1 MPAAGGEP
9 KRLTW
14 HPGADVVQGF
24 TVDGS
29 AVLFASQRSMF
40 TNRHFQLFTVPL
52 GGGLPAKLP
61 IPHGLRA
68 SYSPDGRRIAY
79 IPTSERFQQWKNYR
93 GGTTSRIWIYDTAD
107 HSVQTIP
114 QPEGRS
120 NDTNPTWIG
129 NRVFFRSDRDGEF
142 NLYSFDTGSGEIV
155 RHSEFEDFHVEDL
168 SGSADAIVYEQAGYL
183 HLYDPASDRH
193 ERLRIGIA
201 ADLTET
207 RPRWIEGPEYIRSAS
222 ISPSGARAVFGY
234 RGEVLTL
241 PAKKGD
247 ARNLTRTPGVH
258 ERDPVWSP
266 DGGSIAWFS
275 DEGGEYGLH
284 VRDQESGDVRRYE
297 LGGEHGGA
305 GFYHAP
311 EWSPDG
317 SRISYVDNSMTLFV
331 LDLDDGDVAKVA
343 SEHYYGPSF
352 PPRPGH
358 SWAPDSRY
366 VAYTLNTRSYMQ
378 QVFVYDVEARTSHPV
393 TDGLSEVGEP
403 VFDRSGDYLYF
414 RASTDAGPVKHWF
427 AMSNADME
435 LSSAIYVAVLR
446 QDGESPL
453 AAESDEETVA
463 SAGEDED
470 AADGAGGAADGDRNG
485 SEADGGAG
493 DDGDEDGDD
502 GDEDGPSVEIDFEG
516 LNQRILAL
524 PVQAGGYSNLEAGE
538 AGKLYYVRSSP
549 AGRFGGGGGDLVMFD
564 LTEREE
570 TVLLSG
576 VVGFSLSADGR
587 KVLYAGRDDF
597 GIANAGGKIDRG
609 ESAIPTDKLTI
620 RIDPRAEWK
629 QIYDE
634 VWRINRD
641 YFYDPGMHGA
651 DWPAMAEKYS
661 GFLADVATRD
671 DLNRVLR
678 WMCSEIAVGH
688 HRVGGGDRRAD
699 PERVGGGLLGADFE
713 IADGRYRFAHVL
725 GGLNWNP
732 ELRAPLTEP
741 GVSVTAGEY
750 LLAVDGVDL
759 EASDNVFSRFEN
771 TAGKITD
778 ITVGP
783 NADGSGSR
791 TVSVVPIGNESALR
805 NREWVEGNLA
815 KVDEATGR
823 PGRLRLR
830 AEHDHARPHLLQ
842 ALLLSAGPQAGPDRR
857 RAVQRRRPGR
867 GLLHRPPAAPV
878 HQPLGDPLR
887 RGLPHAERRHPRAEG
902 HDHRRDGR
910 LRRRPAAL
918 DVPQARPGNPGRQAH
933 LGRPRRHARLPGAH
947 GRRLRDRAEPGD
959 LDGGRLRRRERR
971 RAARHRRRA
980 VAGGRHRRPRPAARE
995 GDRDR
1000 ARTTGGE
1007 PARRTGR
1014 SRRSRSGCAA
1024 RPRWLSVRRPSG
1036 RHPGA
1041 KPSYSLQPIE
1051 LLLPSAPTAR
1061 RVAQAHRTRTLRG
1074 RHPPALQGP
1083 RTALPVSA
1091 DDAGDGGGD
1100 LAPVA
1105 PVPPRSRRVLA
1116 VVLGAHPERILL
1128 GRVRRR
1134 RARSSLDGAASQ
1146 GARHRLRPRPLDR
1159 ILPARARLER
1169 HRVPPLRRRRPTDRL
1184 SRAAENAPT
1193 VPSAAT
1199 SERCARCWNTTTSR
1213 TSASSMPTN

>member
-1 MPAAGGEP
+1 MNPTANRLRFPTAVIAAMAAATLATDLHAIDVTDTRLLSQPAVSADHVAFAYAGDLWIAGRDGSGARRLTSHEGTETSPRFSPDGSLVAFSAEYDGNVDVFVMPAAGGEP

-14 HPGADVVQGF
+14 HPGADLVQGF

-61 IPHGLRA
+61 IPHGIRA
-68 SYSPDGRRIAY
+68 SYSPDGGRIAY
-79 IPTSERFQQWKNYR
+79 IPTPERFQQWKNYR
-93 GGTTSRIWIYDTAD
+93 GGTTSRIWIYDTGD

-155 RHSEFEDFHVEDL
+155 RHSDFEDFHVEDL
-168 SGSADAIVYEQAGYL
+168 SGSADAVVYEQAGYL

-193 ERLRIGIA
+193 ERLRIGVA

-207 RPRWIEGPEYIRSAS
+207 RPRWVEGPENIRSAA
-222 ISPSGARAVFGY
+222 ISPTGARAAFGY

-247 ARNLTRTPGVH
+247 PRNLTRTPGVH
-258 ERDPVWSP
+258 ERDPAWSP
-266 DGGSIAWFS
+266 DGGRIAWFS

-297 LGGEHGGA
+297 LGGERGGA

-317 SRISYVDNSMTLFV
+317 ERISYVDNSMSLFV
-331 LDLDDGDVAKVA
+331 IELDGGEVTKVA
-343 SEHYYGPSF
+343 SEHYYGPSL
-352 PPRPGH
+352 PPRPSH
-358 SWAPDSRY
+358 SWSPDSRY

-378 QVFVYDVEARTSHPV
+378 QVFVHDVDAGTSHPV

-403 VFDRSGDYLYF
+403 VFDRSGDHLYF
-414 RASTDAGPVKHWF
+414 LASTDAGPVKHWF

-435 LSSAIYVAVLR
+435 LSSAIYVAVLSR
-446 QDGESPL
+446 DGESPL
-453 AAESDEETVA
+453 APESDEETVA
-463 SAGEDED
+463 PAGEEED
-470 AADGAGGAADGDRNG
+470 GTDGAEGAADDDGDGDG

-493 DDGDEDGDD
+493 DGDD
-502 GDEDGPSVEIDFEG
+502 GDGDGPRVEIDFEG

-524 PVQAGGYSNLEAGE
+524 PVQAGGYGNLEAGA
-538 AGKLYYVRSSP
+538 AGKLYYLRGSP
-549 AGRFGGGGGDLVMFD
+549 AGRFGAGGGDLAMFD
-564 LTEREE
+564 LAEREE

-576 VVGFSLSADGR
+576 VVGFSLSADG
-587 KVLYAGRDDF
+587 KKILYAGRDDF
-597 GIANAGGKIDRG
+597 GIADAGGKIDRAQ
-609 ESAIPTDKLTI
+609 SAMPTDKLTV

-661 GFLADVATRD
+661 GFLADVATRA
-671 DLNRVLR
+671 DLNKVLR

-759 EASDNVFSRFEN
+759 TAADNVFERFEN
-771 TAGKITD
+771 TAGKIVEL
-778 ITVGP
+778 TVGP

-791 TVSVVPIGNESALR
+791 TASVVPVPNESALR
-805 NREWVEGNLA
+805 NREWVERNLA
-815 KVDEATGR
+815 KVDEATG
-823 PGRLRLR
+823 GRVAYVYVPNTTTLGHTYFKRYFFPQV
-830 AEHDHARPHLLQ
+830 HKQ
-842 ALLLSAGPQAGPDRR
+842 ALIVDERFNGGGQVADYYIDHL
-857 RAVQRRRPGR
+857 RRPYISHWATR
-867 GLLHRPPAAPV
+867 Y
-878 HQPLGDPLR
+878 
-887 RGLPHAERRHPRAEG
+887 
-902 HDHRRDGR
+902 
-910 LRRRPAAL
+910 
-918 DVPQARPGNPGRQAH
+918 
-933 LGRPRRHARLPGAH
+933 GA
-947 GRRLRDRAEPGD
+947 DF
-959 LDGGRLRRRERR
+959 
-971 RAARHRRRA
+971 
-980 VAGGRHRRPRPAARE
+980 
-995 GDRDR
+995 
-1000 ARTTGGE
+1000 RT
-1007 PARRTGR
+1007 
-1014 SRRSRSGCAA
+1014 
-1024 RPRWLSVRRPSG
+1024 
-1036 RHPGA
+1036 
-1041 KPSYSLQPIE
+1041 
-1051 LLLPSAPTAR
+1051 PSAAILGPKVMIIDETA
-1061 RVAQAHRTRTLRG
+1061 G
-1074 RHPPALQGP
+1074 
-1083 RTALPVSA
+1083 S
-1091 DDAGDGGGD
+1091 GGD
-1100 LAPVA
+1100 LLPWMFNKLGLGTLVGKRTWGGLVGTLGFPVLMDGGFVTAPNLAIWTEDGFVVENVG
-1105 PVPPRSRRVLA
+1105 VPPDIDVEQWPADVIAGRDPQLEKAIEIVLEQLEA
-1116 VVLGAHPERILL
+1116 NPPAEPVKPPFPV
-1128 GRVRRR
+1128 RVRR
-1134 RARSSLDGAASQ
+1134 
-1146 GARHRLRPRPLDR
+1146 
-1159 ILPARARLER
+1159 
-1169 HRVPPLRRRRPTDRL
+1169 
-1184 SRAAENAPT
+1184 
-1193 VPSAAT
+1193 
-1199 SERCARCWNTTTSR
+1199 
-1213 TSASSMPTN
+1213 

>member
-1 MPAAGGEP
+1 MKPTTNRIRFLTPAIVAMAAAMLATALHAIDVADTRLLSQPAVSADHVAFAYAGDLWIAGRDGSGARRLTSHEGSETSPRFSPDGSLVAFSAEYDGNIDVFVMPAAGGEP

-14 HPGADVVQGF
+14 HPGADLVQGF

-52 GGGLPAKLP
+52 TGGLPAKLP

-68 SYSPDGRRIAY
+68 SYSSDGRRIAY
-79 IPTSERFQQWKNYR
+79 IPTPERFQQWKNYR

-142 NLYSFDTGSGEIV
+142 NLFSFDTGSGEIV

-168 SGSADAIVYEQAGYL
+168 SGSTDTVIYEQGGYL
-183 HLYDPASDRH
+183 HLYEPASDRH
-193 ERLRIGIA
+193 ERLTIGVA

-207 RPRWIEGPEYIRSAS
+207 RPRWVEGPENIRSAS
-222 ISPSGARAVFGY
+222 ISPTGARAVFGY

-258 ERDPVWSP
+258 ERDPSWSP
-266 DGGSIAWFS
+266 DGASIAFFS
-275 DEGGEYGLH
+275 DQGGEYGLH
-284 VRDQESGDVRRYE
+284 VRDQASGEVRRYE
-297 LGGEHGGA
+297 LGGERGGN
-305 GFYHAP
+305 GFYHGP

-317 SRISYVDNSMTLFV
+317 KRISYVDNSMTLFV
-331 LDLDDGDVAKVA
+331 IELDGGEVAKVA
-343 SEHYYGPSF
+343 SEYYYGPSF

-378 QVFVYDVEARTSHPV
+378 QVFVYDVEAQTSHPV

-453 AAESDEETVA
+453 AAESDEEAVA
-463 SAGEDED
+463 ESDGEDKTEEGD
-470 AADGAGGAADGDRNG
+470 ETEVEAEADGDA
-485 SEADGGAG
+485 E
-493 DDGDEDGDD
+493 DGDE
-502 GDEDGPSVEIDFEG
+502 PRVEIDFEG

-549 AGRFGGGGGDLVMFD
+549 AGRFGGGGGDLVLFNLQD
-564 LTEREE
+564 REE

-576 VVGFSLSADGR
+576 VGGFSLSADGK
-587 KVLYAGRDDF
+587 KVLYAGQNDF
-597 GIANAGGKIDRG
+597 GIANAGGKINRG
-609 ESAIPTDKLTI
+609 ESAIPVDKLTV
-620 RIDPRAEWK
+620 RIDPRAEWR

-661 GFLADVATRD
+661 GFLADVATRA
-671 DLNRVLR
+671 DLNKVLR

-750 LLAVDGVDL
+750 LLAVNGVDL
-759 EASDNVFSRFEN
+759 DASDNVFERFEN

-783 NADGSGSR
+783 NADGSESR
-791 TVSVVPIGNESALR
+791 TVSVVPIPNESALR

-815 KVDEATGR
+815 KVDEATDGR
-823 PGRLRLR
+823 VAYVYVPNTTTLGHTYFKRYFFPQV
-830 AEHDHARPHLLQ
+830 HKQ
-842 ALLLSAGPQAGPDRR
+842 ALIVDERFNGGGQVADYYIDHL
-857 RAVQRRRPGR
+857 RRPYISHWATR
-867 GLLHRPPAAPV
+867 Y
-878 HQPLGDPLR
+878 
-887 RGLPHAERRHPRAEG
+887 
-902 HDHRRDGR
+902 
-910 LRRRPAAL
+910 
-918 DVPQARPGNPGRQAH
+918 
-933 LGRPRRHARLPGAH
+933 GA
-947 GRRLRDRAEPGD
+947 DF
-959 LDGGRLRRRERR
+959 
-971 RAARHRRRA
+971 
-980 VAGGRHRRPRPAARE
+980 
-995 GDRDR
+995 
-1000 ARTTGGE
+1000 RT
-1007 PARRTGR
+1007 
-1014 SRRSRSGCAA
+1014 
-1024 RPRWLSVRRPSG
+1024 
-1036 RHPGA
+1036 
-1041 KPSYSLQPIE
+1041 
-1051 LLLPSAPTAR
+1051 PSAAILGPKVMIIDETA
-1061 RVAQAHRTRTLRG
+1061 G
-1074 RHPPALQGP
+1074 
-1083 RTALPVSA
+1083 S
-1091 DDAGDGGGD
+1091 GGD
-1100 LAPVA
+1100 LLPWMFRKLGLGPLVGKRTWGGLVGTLGFPVLMDGGFVTAPNLAIWTEDGFVVENVG
-1105 PVPPRSRRVLA
+1105 VPPDVDVEQWPADIIAGRDPQLEKAIEIVLEQLESNPPA
-1116 VVLGAHPERILL
+1116 EPAKPPFPI
-1128 GRVRRR
+1128 RVRR
-1134 RARSSLDGAASQ
+1134 
-1146 GARHRLRPRPLDR
+1146 
-1159 ILPARARLER
+1159 
-1169 HRVPPLRRRRPTDRL
+1169 
-1184 SRAAENAPT
+1184 
-1193 VPSAAT
+1193 
-1199 SERCARCWNTTTSR
+1199 
-1213 TSASSMPTN
+1213 

>member
-1 MPAAGGEP
+1 MKPTANRIRFLTPAIVAVAAGTLATALHAIDVTDTRLLSQPAVSADHVAFAYAGDLWIAGRDGSSPRRLTSHEGTETGPRFSPDGTLVAFSAEYDGNIDVFVMPAAGGEP

-14 HPGADVVQGF
+14 HPGADLVQGF

-52 GGGLPAKLP
+52 TGGLPEKLP

-68 SYSPDGRRIAY
+68 SYSSDGRRIAY
-79 IPTSERFQQWKNYR
+79 IPTPERFQQWKNYR
-93 GGTTSRIWIYDTAD
+93 GGTTSRIWIYDTGD

-142 NLYSFDTGSGEIV
+142 NLFSFDTGSGEIV
-155 RHSEFEDFHVEDL
+155 RHSDFEDFHVEDL
-168 SGSADAIVYEQAGYL
+168 SGSADTVIYEQAGYL
-183 HLYDPASDRH
+183 HVYDPASDRH
-193 ERLRIGIA
+193 ERLRIGVA

-207 RPRWIEGPEYIRSAS
+207 RSRWVEGPENIRSAS
-222 ISPSGARAVFGY
+222 ISPTGARAAFGY

-258 ERDPVWSP
+258 ERDPAWSP
-266 DGGSIAWFS
+266 DGASIAFFS
-275 DEGGEYGLH
+275 DQGGEYGLH

-297 LGGEHGGA
+297 LGGERGGS
-305 GFYHAP
+305 GFYHGP

-317 SRISYVDNSMTLFV
+317 ERISYVDNSMTLFV
-331 LDLDDGDVAKVA
+331 IDLDSGDVARVA
-343 SEHYYGPSF
+343 SEYYYGPSF

-378 QVFVYDVEARTSHPV
+378 QVFVYDVEAKTSHPV

-453 AAESDEETVA
+453 AAESDEEAVA
-463 SAGEDED
+463 SDEDEVEAEEGD
-470 AADGAGGAADGDRNG
+470 DTEAETEADGDG
-485 SEADGGAG
+485 
-493 DDGDEDGDD
+493 EDAK
-502 GDEDGPSVEIDFEG
+502 GPRVEIDFEG
-516 LNQRILAL
+516 LNQ
-524 PVQAGGYSNLEAGE
+524 
-538 AGKLYYVRSSP
+538 
-549 AGRFGGGGGDLVMFD
+549 
-564 LTEREE
+564 
-570 TVLLSG
+570 
-576 VVGFSLSADGR
+576 
-587 KVLYAGRDDF
+587 
-597 GIANAGGKIDRG
+597 
-609 ESAIPTDKLTI
+609 

-661 GFLADVATRD
+661 GFLVDISTRA
-671 DLNRVLR
+671 DLNKVLR

-741 GVSVTAGEY
+741 GVSVSAGEY
-750 LLAVDGVDL
+750 LLAVNGVDL
-759 EASDNVFSRFEN
+759 EASDNVFERFEN

-783 NADGSGSR
+783 SADGSGSR
-791 TVSVVPIGNESALR
+791 TVSVVPIPNESALR

-815 KVDEATGR
+815 KVDEATDGR
-823 PGRLRLR
+823 VAYVYVPNTTTLGHTYFKRYFFPQV
-830 AEHDHARPHLLQ
+830 HKQ
-842 ALLLSAGPQAGPDRR
+842 ALIVDERFNGGGQVADYYIDHL
-857 RAVQRRRPGR
+857 RRPYISHWATR
-867 GLLHRPPAAPV
+867 Y
-878 HQPLGDPLR
+878 
-887 RGLPHAERRHPRAEG
+887 
-902 HDHRRDGR
+902 
-910 LRRRPAAL
+910 
-918 DVPQARPGNPGRQAH
+918 
-933 LGRPRRHARLPGAH
+933 GA
-947 GRRLRDRAEPGD
+947 DF
-959 LDGGRLRRRERR
+959 
-971 RAARHRRRA
+971 
-980 VAGGRHRRPRPAARE
+980 
-995 GDRDR
+995 
-1000 ARTTGGE
+1000 RT
-1007 PARRTGR
+1007 
-1014 SRRSRSGCAA
+1014 
-1024 RPRWLSVRRPSG
+1024 
-1036 RHPGA
+1036 
-1041 KPSYSLQPIE
+1041 
-1051 LLLPSAPTAR
+1051 PSAAILGPKVMIIDETA
-1061 RVAQAHRTRTLRG
+1061 G
-1074 RHPPALQGP
+1074 
-1083 RTALPVSA
+1083 S
-1091 DDAGDGGGD
+1091 GGD
-1100 LAPVA
+1100 LLPWMFRKLGLGPLVGKRTWGGLVGTLGFPILMDGGFVTAPNLAIWTEDGFVVENVG
-1105 PVPPRSRRVLA
+1105 VPPDVDVEQWPADIIAGRDPQLEKAIEIVLEQLEA
-1116 VVLGAHPERILL
+1116 SPPPEPVKPPFPI
-1128 GRVRRR
+1128 RVRR
-1134 RARSSLDGAASQ
+1134 
-1146 GARHRLRPRPLDR
+1146 
-1159 ILPARARLER
+1159 
-1169 HRVPPLRRRRPTDRL
+1169 
-1184 SRAAENAPT
+1184 
-1193 VPSAAT
+1193 
-1199 SERCARCWNTTTSR
+1199 
-1213 TSASSMPTN
+1213 

>member
-1 MPAAGGEP
+1 MKTPNYMEVAARHVERRRPDGRPAFLAASGGSGPEGPRTDRGPVRCAPNQPRAALPVALFALIVAAAAAPALAVDVTNTRLLSQPAVSADHVAFAYAGDLWIAGRDGAGARRLTSHEGTESRPRFSPDGSLVTFSAEYDGNVDVFVIPAAGGEP

-93 GGTTSRIWIYDTAD
+93 GGTTSRIWIYDTGD

-284 VRDQESGDVRRYE
+284 VRDQDSGDVRRYE
-297 LGGEHGGA
+297 LGGERGGN

-317 SRISYVDNSMTLFV
+317 KRISYVDNSMTLFV
-331 LDLDDGDVAKVA
+331 LDLESGDVAKVA

-403 VFDRSGDYLYF
+403 VFDRSGDYLFF

-435 LSSAIYVAVLR
+435 VSSAIYVAVLR

-493 DDGDEDGDD
+493 DDGDEDGN

-576 VVGFSLSADGR
+576 VVGFSLSADG
-587 KVLYAGRDDF
+587 KKILYAGRDDF
-597 GIANAGGKIDRG
+597 GIADAGGRIDRAK
-609 ESAIPTDKLTI
+609 SAMPTDKLTV

-661 GFLADVATRD
+661 GFLTDVATRD

-713 IADGRYRFAHVL
+713 IADSRYRFAHVL

-815 KVDEATGR
+815 KVDEATG
-823 PGRLRLR
+823 GRVAYVYVPNTTTLGHTYFKRYFFPQV
-830 AEHDHARPHLLQ
+830 HKQ
-842 ALLLSAGPQAGPDRR
+842 ALIVDERFNGGGQVADYYIDHL
-857 RAVQRRRPGR
+857 RRPYISHWATR
-867 GLLHRPPAAPV
+867 Y
-878 HQPLGDPLR
+878 
-887 RGLPHAERRHPRAEG
+887 
-902 HDHRRDGR
+902 
-910 LRRRPAAL
+910 
-918 DVPQARPGNPGRQAH
+918 
-933 LGRPRRHARLPGAH
+933 GA
-947 GRRLRDRAEPGD
+947 DF
-959 LDGGRLRRRERR
+959 
-971 RAARHRRRA
+971 
-980 VAGGRHRRPRPAARE
+980 
-995 GDRDR
+995 
-1000 ARTTGGE
+1000 RT
-1007 PARRTGR
+1007 
-1014 SRRSRSGCAA
+1014 
-1024 RPRWLSVRRPSG
+1024 
-1036 RHPGA
+1036 
-1041 KPSYSLQPIE
+1041 
-1051 LLLPSAPTAR
+1051 PSAAILGPKVMIIDETA
-1061 RVAQAHRTRTLRG
+1061 G
-1074 RHPPALQGP
+1074 
-1083 RTALPVSA
+1083 S
-1091 DDAGDGGGD
+1091 GGD
-1100 LAPVA
+1100 LLPWMFRKLGLGTLVGKRTWGGLVGTLGFPVLMDGGFVTAPNLAIWTEDGFVVENVG
-1105 PVPPRSRRVLA
+1105 VPPDVDVEQWPADIIAGRDPQLDKAIEIVLEQLEA
-1116 VVLGAHPERILL
+1116 NPPAEPVKPPFPI
-1128 GRVRRR
+1128 RVRR
-1134 RARSSLDGAASQ
+1134 
-1146 GARHRLRPRPLDR
+1146 
-1159 ILPARARLER
+1159 
-1169 HRVPPLRRRRPTDRL
+1169 
-1184 SRAAENAPT
+1184 
-1193 VPSAAT
+1193 
-1199 SERCARCWNTTTSR
+1199 
-1213 TSASSMPTN
+1213 

>member
-1 MPAAGGEP
+1 MTSTRARTFLHRHAILGLAAFAAATALPAIDVSDTRLLSQPAVSAEHVAFAYAGDLWITGRDGGTARRLTSHEGTESRPRFSPDGSLVTFSAEYDGNVDVFVIPAAGGEP

-52 GGGLPAKLP
+52 SGGLPAKLP

-68 SYSPDGRRIAY
+68 SYSPDGSRIAY

-114 QPEGRS
+114 QPEGRC

-168 SGSADAIVYEQAGYL
+168 SGSADTVIYEQAGYL

-193 ERLRIGIA
+193 ERLRIGVA

-234 RGEVLTL
+234 RGEILTL

-247 ARNLTRTPGVH
+247 ARNLTRTPGIH
-258 ERDPVWSP
+258 ERWPAWSP
-266 DGGSIAWFS
+266 DGGRIAWFS
-275 DEGGEYGLH
+275 DEGGEYRLH
-284 VRDQESGDVRRYE
+284 VRDQDSGDVRRYD
-297 LGGEHGGA
+297 LGGEHGGN
-305 GFYHAP
+305 GFYENP

-317 SRISYVDNSMTLFV
+317 KRISYVDNSMTLFV
-331 LDLDDGDVAKVA
+331 IELEGGGVEKIA
-343 SEHYYGPSF
+343 SEYYYGPAA

-358 SWAPDSRY
+358 SWSADSGY
-366 VAYTLNTRSYMQ
+366 IAYTLNTRSYMQ
-378 QVFVYDVEARTSHPV
+378 QVFVYDVEAKTSHPV

-453 AAESDEETVA
+453 APESDEQAVAESD
-463 SAGEDED
+463 GEDE
-470 AADGAGGAADGDRNG
+470 AEESSEEAGTAE
-485 SEADGGAG
+485 SEDT
-493 DDGDEDGDD
+493 DDGDE
-502 GDEDGPSVEIDFEG
+502 PRVQIDFEG

-538 AGKLYYVRSSP
+538 AGKLFYLRSTPS
-549 AGRFGGGGGDLVMFD
+549 GRFGGGAGGDLILFD
-564 LTEREE
+564 LAEREE

-576 VVGFSLSADGR
+576 VIGFSLSADGK
-587 KVLYAGRDDF
+587 KVLYAGRNDF
-597 GIANAGGKIDRG
+597 GVADAGGKIDRA
-609 ESAIPTDKLTI
+609 ESAMPTGKLTV

-661 GFLADVATRD
+661 GFLADVATRA
-671 DLNRVLR
+671 DLNKVLR

-741 GVSVTAGEY
+741 GVSVSAGEY
-750 LLAVDGVDL
+750 LLAVNGVDL
-759 EASDNVFSRFEN
+759 EAADNVFARFEN
-771 TAGKITD
+771 TAGKIVEL
-778 ITVGP
+778 TVGS
-783 NADGSGSR
+783 NADGSDSR
-791 TVSVVPIGNESALR
+791 TVSVVPIPNESALR

-815 KVDEATGR
+815 KVDEATDGR
-823 PGRLRLR
+823 VAYVYVPNTTTLGHTYFKRYFFPQV
-830 AEHDHARPHLLQ
+830 HKQ
-842 ALLLSAGPQAGPDRR
+842 ALIVDERFNGGGQVADYYIDHL
-857 RAVQRRRPGR
+857 RRPYISHWATR
-867 GLLHRPPAAPV
+867 Y
-878 HQPLGDPLR
+878 
-887 RGLPHAERRHPRAEG
+887 
-902 HDHRRDGR
+902 
-910 LRRRPAAL
+910 
-918 DVPQARPGNPGRQAH
+918 
-933 LGRPRRHARLPGAH
+933 GA
-947 GRRLRDRAEPGD
+947 DF
-959 LDGGRLRRRERR
+959 
-971 RAARHRRRA
+971 
-980 VAGGRHRRPRPAARE
+980 
-995 GDRDR
+995 
-1000 ARTTGGE
+1000 
-1007 PARRTGR
+1007 R
-1014 SRRSRSGCAA
+1014 S
-1024 RPRWLSVRRPSG
+1024 
-1036 RHPGA
+1036 
-1041 KPSYSLQPIE
+1041 
-1051 LLLPSAPTAR
+1051 PSAAILGPKVMIIDETA
-1061 RVAQAHRTRTLRG
+1061 G
-1074 RHPPALQGP
+1074 
-1083 RTALPVSA
+1083 S
-1091 DDAGDGGGD
+1091 GGD
-1100 LAPVA
+1100 LLPWMFRKLGLGPLVGKRTWGGLVGTLGFPFLMDGGFVTAPNLAIWTEDGFVVENVG
-1105 PVPPRSRRVLA
+1105 VPPDVDVEQWPTDVIAGRDPQLEKAIEIVLEQLEA
-1116 VVLGAHPERILL
+1116 NPPVEPVKPPFPI
-1128 GRVRRR
+1128 RVRR
-1134 RARSSLDGAASQ
+1134 
-1146 GARHRLRPRPLDR
+1146 
-1159 ILPARARLER
+1159 
-1169 HRVPPLRRRRPTDRL
+1169 
-1184 SRAAENAPT
+1184 
-1193 VPSAAT
+1193 
-1199 SERCARCWNTTTSR
+1199 
-1213 TSASSMPTN
+1213 